1 MKFKGLKTAA
11 AITAVS
17 AGVLFAGANNAD
29 ASTNVTVK
37 SGDTLSQI
45 AQDYNVTVQSL
56 KEANKIQDINRIY
69 VGETFVIGDNGNVQ
83 VAAPQAPAAQPH
95 YEVKQATAQPAAQTE
110 TPAAQPAEASQPAA
124 QPVQAQAQAQAPAKT
139 EAPAAQPVQAQAQTP
154 AQPATQQQPAAKP
167 AVAAQPAQTQAP
179 AATQA
184 SSNTGAE
191 SDGSLDSIAAVESG
205 GSYTAR
211 NGQYIGKY
219 QLSSSYLN
227 GDYSP
232 ANQER
237 VARQYAISRYGSVA
251 NAVAF
256 RNAHNYW

>member
-37 SGDTLSQI
+37 AGDTLSQI

-56 KEANKIQDINRIY
+56 KEANQIQDINRIY
-69 VGETFVIGDNGNVQ
+69 VGETFVIGDNGDVQ

-110 TPAAQPAEASQPAA
+110 TPAAQP
-124 QPVQAQAQAQAPAKT
+124 VQAQAPAKT
-139 EAPAAQPVQAQAQTP
+139 EAPVAQPVQAQTP
-154 AQPATQQQPAAKP
+154 AQPAAKP
-167 AVAAQPAQTQAP
+167 AVAAQPAPTQAP
-179 AATQA
+179 VAASQA
-184 SSNTGAE
+184 SNSAAVEN
-191 SDGSLDSIAAVESG
+191 DGSLDSIAAVESG
-205 GSYTAR
+205 GSYAAR

-219 QLSSSYLN
+219 QLSSAYLN

-256 RNAHNYW
+256 RSTHNYW

>member
-1 MKFKGLKTAA
+1 MKLKGLKSIAA
-11 AITAVS
+11 VAAVS
-17 AGVLFAGANNAD
+17 AGVMFAGANNAD
-29 ASTNVTVK
+29 ASTKITVH
-37 SGDTLSQI
+37 SGDTLSEL
-45 AQDYNVTVQSL
+45 AQTYGVSVNIMQ
-56 KEANKIQDINRIY
+56 KANNIKDINRIY
-69 VGETFVIGDNGNVQ
+69 VGEVFIVGDNGNVK
-83 VAAPQAPAAQPH
+83 VANSASQAAKVAPAQPVA
-95 YEVKQATAQPAAQTE
+95 ESTNNQAATPAKAAAQAT
-110 TPAAQPAEASQPAA
+110 TPAAQPAAK
-124 QPVQAQAQAQAPAKT
+124 QAQTQAPA
-139 EAPAAQPVQAQAQTP
+139 QP
-154 AQPATQQQPAAKP
+154 
-167 AVAAQPAQTQAP
+167 AAQPAQTQAP

-237 VARQYAISRYGSVA
+237 VARQYAVSRYGSVA

>member
-1 MKFKGLKTAA
+1 MKLKGLKSIAA
-11 AITAVS
+11 VAAVS
-17 AGVLFAGANNAD
+17 AGVMFAGANNAD
-29 ASTNVTVK
+29 ASTKITVQ
-37 SGDTLSQI
+37 SGDTLSEL
-45 AQDYNVTVQSL
+45 AQTYGVSVNSMQ
-56 KEANKIQDINRIY
+56 KANNIKDINRIY
-69 VGETFVIGDNGNVQ
+69 VGEVFIVGDNGNVK
-83 VAAPQAPAAQPH
+83 VANSAAQAAKVTPAQPVAEATNSQAAAQPTTPAAQP
-95 YEVKQATAQPAAQTE
+95 VAKQAPAQPAAQPAP
-110 TPAAQPAEASQPAA
+110 TP
-124 QPVQAQAQAQAPAKT
+124 
-139 EAPAAQPVQAQAQTP
+139 
-154 AQPATQQQPAAKP
+154 
-167 AVAAQPAQTQAP
+167 AP

-219 QLSSSYLN
+219 QLSSAYLN

-237 VARQYAISRYGSVA
+237 VARQYAVSRYGSVA